1 MLMVAV
7 SEFTALELFAA
18 SSRALAGDTGAD
30 VAGLAL
36 PLAEPPA
43 DVELPADVALPEA
56 PQPAARIAMA
66 PIASVRSGT
75 PVTREFTETSGLDLP
90 A

>member
-1 MLMVAV
+1 MVAV

-18 SSRALAGDTGAD
+18 SSRALTGDTGAD
-30 VAGLAL
+30 VDGLAP

-56 PQPAARIAMA
+56 PQPAARIVTA
-66 PIASVRSGT
+66 PIARARSGT
-75 PVTREFTETSGLDLP
+75 RVTRECTETSGLGLP